1 MKHQSVSLLLV
12 EDHYDLAAT
21 LMDFLQDQGFIVDHA
36 RSIQAAKH
44 FLVQQAYHVLLLDIN
59 LPDGNGYELCQWL
72 REECGLSIPVIM
84 LTARDT
90 LKDKLNGFAVG
101 TDDYLVKPFD
111 LSELLVRVQAMIKR
125 SRGEVAH
132 VRWQVADLILN
143 TADQTVTRA
152 GQAIELAPIQ
162 FKLLALLM
170 RQSPQVVNRQT
181 MMVELWGEE
190 KPESDA
196 LRSHIYNLR
205 KQIDK
210 PFEQK
215 LLHTVSGI
223 GLKVAADIMTNDE
236 TALES

>member
-1 MKHQSVSLLLV
+1 MNNHSISILLV

-21 LMDFLQDQGFIVDHA
+21 LVDFLQDQGFIVDHA
-36 RSIQAAKH
+36 RSIQAAQH
-44 FLVQQAYHVLLLDIN
+44 FLAQQSYHVLLLDIN
-59 LPDGNGYELCQWL
+59 LPDGNGYALCQWL

-90 LKDKLNGFAVG
+90 LQDKLNGFAVG

-111 LSELLVRVQAMIKR
+111 LSELLVRIQAMIKR

-152 GQAIELAPIQ
+152 GQSIELAPIQ

-170 RQSPQVVNRQT
+170 RQSPQVVNRQS
-181 MMVELWGEE
+181 MMLELWGEE
-190 KPESDA
+190 EPESDA

-210 PFEQK
+210 PFSQK
-215 LLHTVSGI
+215 LLHTVSGV
-223 GLKVAADIMTNDE
+223 GLKIATEVEIVI
-236 TALES
+236 

>member
-1 MKHQSVSLLLV
+1 VM
-12 EDHYDLAAT
+12 
-21 LMDFLQDQGFIVDHA
+21 M
-36 RSIQAAKH
+36 R
-44 FLVQQAYHVLLLDIN
+44 
-59 LPDGNGYELCQWL
+59 
-72 REECGLSIPVIM
+72 
-84 LTARDT
+84 TARDT

-170 RQSPQVVNRQT
+170 RQSPQVVNRQA
-181 MMVELWGEE
+181 MMIELWGEE
-190 KPESDA
+190 EPESDA

-210 PFEQK
+210 PFAHK

>member
-12 EDHYDLAAT
+12 EDHYDLAST
-21 LMDFLQDQGFIVDHA
+21 LVDFLQDQGFIVDHA

-44 FLVQQAYHVLLLDIN
+44 FLGQQAYHVLLLDIN

-72 REECGLSIPVIM
+72 REECGLSIPVMM

-90 LKDKLNGFAVG
+90 LTDKLNGFAVG

-111 LSELLVRVQAMIKR
+111 LSELLVRLQAMIKR

-152 GQAIELAPIQ
+152 GQA
-162 FKLLALLM
+162 
-170 RQSPQVVNRQT
+170 
-181 MMVELWGEE
+181 MMIELWGEE
-190 KPESDA
+190 EPESDA

-210 PFEQK
+210 PFAHK

-223 GLKVAADIMTNDE
+223 GLKIAADIMANDE

>member
-1 MKHQSVSLLLV
+1 MNNHSISILLV

-21 LMDFLQDQGFIVDHA
+21 LVDFLQDQGFIVDHA
-36 RSIQAAKH
+36 RSIQAAQH
-44 FLVQQAYHVLLLDIN
+44 FLAQQSYHVLLLDIN
-59 LPDGNGYELCQWL
+59 LPDGNGYALCQWL

-90 LKDKLNGFAVG
+90 LQDKLNGFAVG

-111 LSELLVRVQAMIKR
+111 LSELLVRIQAMIKR

-152 GQAIELAPIQ
+152 GQSIELAPIQ

-170 RQSPQVVNRQT
+170 RQSPQVVNRQS
-181 MMVELWGEE
+181 MMLELWGEE
-190 KPESDA
+190 EPESDA

-210 PFEQK
+210 PFSQK
-215 LLHTVSGI
+215 LLHTVSGV
-223 GLKVAADIMTNDE
+223 GLKIATEVEIV
-236 TALES
+236 